1 MNIFVA
7 NINRAVTEG
16 ELKALFEP
24 FGEVTSVRIINDE
37 SNVGPKGFGYVEM
50 LNDDQALKAISRLT
64 NSNFYGEKLIVSRAR
79 PKNDW

>member
-16 ELKALFEP
+16 ELKELFEP

-50 LNDDQALKAISRLT
+50 LNEDQASKAISRLT
-64 NSNFYGEKLIVSRAR
+64 NSNFHGEKLIVSKAR

>member
-7 NINRAVTEG
+7 NINRSVTEG

-50 LNDDQALKAISRLT
+50 LNDDHALRAISRLT